1 MWLDAE
7 GIVHFRPEPDYSG
20 PASFSY
26 TISDGRG
33 GSAQAL
39 ATLTIA
45 PVNDAPEAFGEHLE
59 GVEDTALLIAPG
71 ALLANDRDIDN
82 APSELRISAV
92 GDAQGGVVALL
103 PDGTLAFTPAPD
115 HFGAAAFRYLVDD
128 GTGGQTWATA
138 TLALAAR
145 NDAPRVTDETIALD
159 EDHAAT
165 IDAQALLA
173 NDRDVDNP
181 HQDLRI
187 VSVDNA
193 RHCSVVLDADG
204 AIRLVPEAD
213 YFGPAGF
220 TYTVSDGVGG
230 FTVGSAHL
238 EIAPVNDAPRLS
250 GERLALDEDQVAR
263 IATAALLANDSDID
277 NAQTDLTLTGVAE
290 AVGGTVQL
298 QDGEIVFTP
307 QLNFN
312 GQASF
317 GYTVSDGAGGLAQA
331 RVELDIRAVNDA
343 PVVNDELL
351 WGKHDVTYS
360 FSAAALLAN
369 DTDVE
374 TPGALRIVA
383 VQAAEHGAVSLQADG
398 RVSFVPTAGFSG
410 RGAFEYLV
418 EDAEGGRSS
427 GRAEIDFSNA
437 NITPRATDDSF
448 IGYEDV
454 AFQIAAASCFST
466 TATRTTRTRACA
478 SAPWARPSTAR

>member
-1 MWLDAE
+1 MTSRLAASSAGESIAQHSEEATPPEALLDGVSPFQQIELGSLAALSAT
-7 GIVHFRPEPDYSG
+7 GAPLALALPTQPALWRATLVSPEPTEPPLDSTPLTTLAPTAASG
-20 PASFSY
+20 FTASEASGLR
-26 TISDGRG
+26 TELLL
-33 GSAQAL
+33 AL
-39 ATLTIA
+39 
-45 PVNDAPEAFGEHLE
+45 PSVSGETFTTGEDL
-59 GVEDTALLIAPG
+59 GVRLNTAL
-71 ALLANDRDIDN
+71 LLANDRTGN
-82 APSELRISAV
+82 ATPGGQAPLSVTAV
-92 GDAQGGVVALL
+92 GEARHGQVSLVTRTDEQGHSVTEVVFVPEENFHGQSRLCL
-103 PDGTLAFTPAPD
+103 HRDGCLGPVS
-115 HFGAAAFRYLVDD
+115 HH
-128 GTGGQTWATA
+128 TWAT
-138 TLALAAR
+138 LWIEPL
-145 NDAPRVTDETIALD
+145 NDAPSLRAETIALD
-159 EDHAAT
+159 EDHPAT

-173 NDRDVDNP
+173 NDHDVDHP

-187 VSVDNA
+187 VAVDNA
-193 RHCSVVLDADG
+193 RHCSVVLDANG

-238 EIAPVNDAPRLS
+238 DIAPVNDAPRLT
-250 GERLALDEDQVAR
+250 GERIALDEDQLAR
-263 IATAALLANDSDID
+263 FTATALLANDSDID
-277 NAQTDLTLTGVAE
+277 NAQTDLTLAGVAE

-374 TPGALRIVA
+374 TPGALRIVG
-383 VQAAEHGAVSLQADG
+383 VQAA
-398 RVSFVPTAGFSG
+398 
-410 RGAFEYLV
+410 
-418 EDAEGGRSS
+418 
-427 GRAEIDFSNA
+427 
-437 NITPRATDDSF
+437 
-448 IGYEDV
+448 
-454 AFQIAAASCFST
+454 T
-466 TATRTTRTRACA
+466 TAR
-478 SAPWARPSTAR
+478 